1 MTEPSTPRRRSK
13 AATVVVWLGGFAA
26 LAIGAAGIAKFIPA
40 TRWQGFFVNW
50 GYPAWFAL
58 VVGAAE
64 VGGAILVLIP
74 RFAFYGATFLA
85 GIMIAAA
92 ITLELHRSVPP
103 GWTPRTNLV
112 YLTVLAALAA
122 LRWRDR
128 ARTFGAR

>member
-1 MTEPSTPRRRSK
+1 VGEASTPRRRGK
-13 AATVVVWLGGFAA
+13 TATVGLWVGGFVA
-26 LAIGAAGIAKFIPA
+26 LAIGFAGVAKFFPA
-40 TRWQGFFVNW
+40 ARWQGFFVNW

-64 VGGAILVLIP
+64 VGGAILVFVP
-74 RFAFYGATFLA
+74 RFAFYGAAFLA
-85 GIMIAAA
+85 GIMVAAA

-112 YLTVLAALAA
+112 YVTVLIVLAA

-128 ARTFGAR
+128 AWP